1 MSNGFYMLDIGGPA
15 CAAGAVL
22 AAVHG
27 AGGRDLLSDGKFC
40 GSEVRRLTGEAAL
53 ALQDQIASLMA
64 MTGLVGSVGIY
75 EDWDGIQTRQKKD
88 IGAVSI
94 DIDAHGRQ
102 RRTEEGFVP
111 GITGARS

>member
-1 MSNGFYMLDIGGPA
+1 MSNGFYMVATGGPA

-27 AGGRDLLSDGKFC
+27 AGGRDLQSRGKFA
-40 GSEVRRLTGEAAL
+40 GSEVRGLSAVAAL

-64 MTGLVGSVGIY
+64 LTGLVGSVGVQ
-75 EDWDGIQTRQKKD
+75 EDWTGIQTRDRKD

-94 DIDAHGRQ
+94 DIDANGR
-102 RRTEEGFVP
+102 RRRSEEGFVP
-111 GITGARS
+111 GITGVRS